1 MKLENKK
8 YLVYGGLAVIVG
20 SIGYI
25 AYSLIFKKKPIV
37 VKDSEVVTEEVK
49 SQPTSTTNPFK
60 DMLDNP
66 VIKPSIDWKWGN
78 GNLLPLTSGGFDW
91 GKAKPQ
97 IS

>member
-25 AYSLIFKKKPIV
+25 AYSLIFVKKP
-37 VKDSEVVTEEVK
+37 KTDDSVTVETQKET
-49 SQPTSTTNPFK
+49 PTQTNPFK

-66 VIKPSIDWKWGN
+66 ILPPSIDYKFNPINFGYDPSK
-78 GNLLPLTSGGFDW
+78 LIF
-91 GKAKPQ
+91 
-97 IS
+97 

>member
-25 AYSLIFKKKPIV
+25 AYSLIFVKKPV
-37 VKDSEVVTEEVK
+37 VDKNTTVDTKNETT
-49 SQPTSTTNPFK
+49 TSTNTNPFK

-66 VIKPSIDWKWGN
+66 VIKPSIDWSWGG
-78 GNLLPLTSGGFDW
+78 GNFQQSSILGLPTGI
-91 GKAKPQ
+91 K
-97 IS
+97 